1 MLLQSLVKLYEAW
14 AEKGEIEKLGWN
26 PVKISYGISLDEEG
40 NVDEIIHLK
49 TNAPKGNKE
58 IPSLISLPMPVKR
71 SVGVASNFLYDNATY
86 VFGYDN
92 SNKPDRAKQCFDC
105 FRNVGNKVLENSDDE
120 FSTVIKKFLQKD
132 YSEFE
137 NLSDLLTEL
146 NCTETTVDDILNK
159 GANLLLMP
167 LGKFPTDSKAI
178 CESWN
183 SYYEHSDAPKG
194 VCLVT
199 GKDDHIAKL
208 HPVIKN
214 IRGAQAAGASLVS
227 FNATAFNSYG
237 KENGYNAPVSEYA
250 AFAYT
255 SALNKLVSDN
265 DHRVFSGD
273 TTVVCWT
280 EDGESAYQDVF
291 AGIFNSDDEVKQK
304 DLHDTIVSIVNGNE
318 IKWEGIPL
326 NPSNNFYILGISPNS
341 ARLSVR
347 FFIKNTFGK
356 VMENLLKNQQ
366 RMEMVKPKYEK
377 RVHIPLISILN
388 ETKKFN
394 PETKKVIDKEFK
406 PHLASDIIK
415 ATINNT
421 RYPDALYYS
430 ILNRVSAEHEINWV
444 KASVIKACLIQNYK
458 GVVTVAFN
466 ENSNNKAYWLG
477 ALFSELEQI
486 QKEAHRGSEINTTIR
501 DRYFSSASL
510 MPSKIF
516 PVLIDLAQNHIK
528 KISNVGAK
536 VNCQKRLEETMSKL
550 EDKFPNSLTL
560 DEKGMFQLGYYQR
573 TQERF
578 TGKEDKNNG

>member
-26 PVKISYGISLDEEG
+26 PVKISYGVSLDEEG

-92 SNKPDRAKQCFDC
+92 SNKPDRAKQCFEC

-265 DHRVFSGD
+265 DHRIFAGD

-318 IKWEGIPL
+318 VKWEGITL

-347 FFIKNTFGK
+347 FFIQNTFGK

-366 RMEMVKPKYEK
+366 RMKMVKPGFEK
-377 RVHIPLISILN
+377 FNYIPLWRILG
-388 ETKKFN
+388 ETVNKKSRD
-394 PETKKVIDKEFK
+394 KKCK
-406 PHLASDIIK
+406 PHLAGDVLNSII
-415 ATINNT
+415 NDYN
-421 RYPDALYYS
+421 YPSTLYYG
-430 ILNRVSAEHEINWV
+430 ILGRISAEQNINWV
-444 KASVIKACLIQNYK
+444 KASVLKAYLLKNYDSK
-458 GVVTVAFN
+458 YKEEITVDYN
-466 ENSNNKAYWLG
+466 ENSNNKAYLLG
-477 ALFSELEQI
+477 VLFSNLEEI
-486 QKEAHRGSEINTTIR
+486 QNTANPGIKSTIR
-501 DRYFSSASL
+501 DRYFTAASST
-510 MPSKIF
+510 PSRVF
-516 PVLIDLAQNHIK
+516 PILIDLAQNHIK
-528 KISNVGAK
+528 KIPNVGAK
-536 VNCQKRLEETMSKL
+536 VNCQKRLTETMSKL
-550 EDKFPNSLTL
+550 GDKFPNRLKL

>member
-71 SVGVASNFLYDNATY
+71 SVGVASNFLYDNVTY

-105 FRNVGNKVLENSDDE
+105 FRSVGNKVLENSDDE

-167 LGKFPTDSKAI
+167 LGKFPTDSKTI

-265 DHRVFSGD
+265 DHRIFAGD

-291 AGIFNSDDEVKQK
+291 AGIFNSDDELKQK

-318 IKWEGIPL
+318 VKWEGIPL

-347 FFIKNTFGK
+347 FFIQNTFGK

-366 RMEMVKPKYEK
+366 RMEMVKPGFEK
-377 RVHIPLISILN
+377 FNYIPLWRILG
-388 ETKKFN
+388 ETVNKKSRD
-394 PETKKVIDKEFK
+394 KKCK
-406 PHLASDIIK
+406 PHLAGDVLNSII
-415 ATINNT
+415 NDYN
-421 RYPDALYYS
+421 YPSTLYYG
-430 ILNRVSAEHEINWV
+430 ILGRISAEQNINWV
-444 KASVIKACLIQNYK
+444 KASVLKAYLLKNYDSK
-458 GVVTVAFN
+458 YKEEITVDYN
-466 ENSNNKAYWLG
+466 ENSNNKAYLLG
-477 ALFSELEQI
+477 VLFSNLEEI
-486 QKEAHRGSEINTTIR
+486 QNTANPGIKSTIR
-501 DRYFSSASL
+501 DRYFTAASST
-510 MPSKIF
+510 PSRVF
-516 PVLIDLAQNHIK
+516 PILIDLAQNHIK
-528 KISNVGAK
+528 KIPNVGAK
-536 VNCQKRLEETMSKL
+536 VNCQKMLTKTMAKL
-550 EDKFPNSLTL
+550 GDKFPNRLKL

-578 TGKEDKNNG
+578 TGKEDKE

>member
-26 PVKISYGISLDEEG
+26 PVKISYGVSLDQEG

-71 SVGVASNFLYDNATY
+71 SVGVASNFLYDNSTY

-105 FRNVGNKVLENSDDE
+105 FRSVGNKVLENSDDE

-183 SYYEHSDAPKG
+183 SYYEHSDAPRG

-208 HPVIKN
+208 HPVIKG

-227 FNATAFNSYG
+227 FNATAFDSYG

-318 IKWEGIPL
+318 VKWEGIPL

-347 FFIKNTFGK
+347 FFIQNTFGK

-366 RMEMVKPKYEK
+366 RMEMVKPGFEK
-377 RVHIPLISILN
+377 FNYIPLWRILG
-388 ETKKFN
+388 ETVNKKSRD
-394 PETKKVIDKEFK
+394 KKCK
-406 PHLASDIIK
+406 PHLAGDVLNSII
-415 ATINNT
+415 NDYN
-421 RYPDALYYS
+421 YPSTLYYG
-430 ILNRVSAEHEINWV
+430 ILGRISAEQNINWV
-444 KASVIKACLIQNYK
+444 KASVLKAYLLKNYESTYK
-458 GVVTVAFN
+458 EEITVDYN
-466 ENSNNKAYWLG
+466 ENSNNKAYLLG
-477 ALFSELEQI
+477 VLFSNLEEI
-486 QKEAHRGSEINTTIR
+486 QNTANPGIKSTIR
-501 DRYFSSASL
+501 DRYFTAASST
-510 MPSKIF
+510 PSRVF
-516 PVLIDLAQNHIK
+516 PILIDLAQNHIK
-528 KISNVGAK
+528 KIPNVGAK
-536 VNCQKRLEETMSKL
+536 VNCQKMLTETMSKL
-550 EDKFPNSLTL
+550 GNKFPNRLKL

-578 TGKEDKNNG
+578 TGKEDKE

>member
-71 SVGVASNFLYDNATY
+71 SVGVASNFLYDNVTY

-105 FRNVGNKVLENSDDE
+105 FRNVGNKVLENSEDE
-120 FSTVIKKFLQKD
+120 FSIVIKKFLQKD

-265 DHRVFSGD
+265 DHRIFAGD

-304 DLHDTIVSIVNGNE
+304 DLRNTIVSIVNGNE
-318 IKWEGIPL
+318 VKWEGIPL

-347 FFIKNTFGK
+347 FFIQNTFGK

-366 RMEMVKPKYEK
+366 RMEMVKPGFEK
-377 RVHIPLISILN
+377 FNYIPLWRILG
-388 ETKKFN
+388 ETVNKKSKD
-394 PETKKVIDKEFK
+394 KKCK
-406 PHLASDIIK
+406 PHLAGDVLNSII
-415 ATINNT
+415 NDYN
-421 RYPDALYYS
+421 YPSTLYYG
-430 ILNRVSAEHEINWV
+430 ILGRISAEQNINWV
-444 KASVIKACLIQNYK
+444 KASVLKAYLLKNYDSK
-458 GVVTVAFN
+458 YKEEITVDYN
-466 ENSNNKAYWLG
+466 ENSNNKAYLLG
-477 ALFSELEQI
+477 VLFSNLEEI
-486 QKEAHRGSEINTTIR
+486 QNTANPGIKSTIR
-501 DRYFSSASL
+501 DRYFTAASST
-510 MPSKIF
+510 PSRVF
-516 PVLIDLAQNHIK
+516 PILIDLAQNHIK
-528 KISNVGAK
+528 KIPNVGAK
-536 VNCQKRLEETMSKL
+536 VNCQKMLTKTMAKL
-550 EDKFPNSLTL
+550 GDKFPNRLKL

-578 TGKEDKNNG
+578 TGKEDKE

>member
-105 FRNVGNKVLENSDDE
+105 FRNVGNKVLENSEDE

-227 FNATAFNSYG
+227 FNATAFDSYG

-318 IKWEGIPL
+318 VKWEGIPL

-347 FFIKNTFGK
+347 FFIQNTFGK

-366 RMEMVKPKYEK
+366 RMEMVKPGFEK
-377 RVHIPLISILN
+377 FNYIPLWRILG
-388 ETKKFN
+388 ETVNKKSRD
-394 PETKKVIDKEFK
+394 KKCK
-406 PHLASDIIK
+406 PHLAGDVLNSIIGDY
-415 ATINNT
+415 N
-421 RYPDALYYS
+421 YPSTLYYG
-430 ILNRVSAEHEINWV
+430 ILGRISAEQNINWV
-444 KASVIKACLIQNYK
+444 KASVLKAYLLKNYDSK
-458 GVVTVAFN
+458 YKEEITVDYN
-466 ENSNNKAYWLG
+466 ENSNNKAYLLG
-477 ALFSELEQI
+477 VLFSNLEEI
-486 QKEAHRGSEINTTIR
+486 QNTANPGIKSTIR
-501 DRYFSSASL
+501 DRYFTAASST
-510 MPSKIF
+510 PSRVF
-516 PVLIDLAQNHIK
+516 PILIDLAQNHIK
-528 KISNVGAK
+528 KIPNVGAK
-536 VNCQKRLEETMSKL
+536 VNCQKMLTETMSKL
-550 EDKFPNSLTL
+550 GDKFPNRLKL

-578 TGKEDKNNG
+578 TGKEDKE

>member
-105 FRNVGNKVLENSDDE
+105 FRNVGNKVLENSEDE

-265 DHRVFSGD
+265 DHRIFAGD

-318 IKWEGIPL
+318 VKWEGIPL

-347 FFIKNTFGK
+347 FFIQNTFGK

-366 RMEMVKPKYEK
+366 RMEMVKPGFEK
-377 RVHIPLISILN
+377 FNYIPLWRILG
-388 ETKKFN
+388 ETVNKKSRD
-394 PETKKVIDKEFK
+394 KKCK
-406 PHLASDIIK
+406 PHLAGDVLNSII
-415 ATINNT
+415 NDYN
-421 RYPDALYYS
+421 YPSTLYYG
-430 ILNRVSAEHEINWV
+430 ILGRISAEQNINWV
-444 KASVIKACLIQNYK
+444 KASVLKAYLLKNYDSK
-458 GVVTVAFN
+458 YKEEITVDYN
-466 ENSNNKAYWLG
+466 ENSNNKAYLLG
-477 ALFSELEQI
+477 VLFSNLEEI
-486 QKEAHRGSEINTTIR
+486 QNTANPGIKSTIR
-501 DRYFSSASL
+501 DRYFTAASST
-510 MPSKIF
+510 PSRVF
-516 PVLIDLAQNHIK
+516 PILIDLAQNHIK
-528 KISNVGAK
+528 KIPNVGAK
-536 VNCQKRLEETMSKL
+536 VNCQKMLTKTMAKL
-550 EDKFPNSLTL
+550 GDKFPNRLKL

-578 TGKEDKNNG
+578 TGKEDKE

>member
-40 NVDEIIHLK
+40 NVDEIINLK
-49 TNAPKGNKE
+49 TKSSNGNTT
-58 IPSLISLPMPVKR
+58 IPSTIELPKD
-71 SVGVASNFLYDNATY
+71 VGKTSGVTSNFLYEKATY

-92 SNKPDRAKQCFDC
+92 SKKPDRLKKSFDC
-105 FRNVGNKVLENSDDE
+105 FRSVGNKVLENTDDE
-120 FSTVIKKFLQKD
+120 FSTVIKKFLQKE

-137 NLSDLLTEL
+137 NLSDLLANL
-146 NCTETTVDDILNK
+146 NCTKNTINEILNK
-159 GANLLLMP
+159 GATLLLMP

-208 HPVIKN
+208 HPVIKG

-318 IKWEGIPL
+318 VKWEGIPL

-347 FFIKNTFGK
+347 FFIQNTFGK

-366 RMEMVKPKYEK
+366 RMEMVKPGFEK
-377 RVHIPLISILN
+377 FNYIPLWRILG
-388 ETKKFN
+388 ETVNKKSRD
-394 PETKKVIDKEFK
+394 KKCK
-406 PHLASDIIK
+406 PHLAGDVLNSII
-415 ATINNT
+415 NDYN
-421 RYPDALYYS
+421 YPSTLYYG
-430 ILNRVSAEHEINWV
+430 ILGRISAEQNINWV
-444 KASVIKACLIQNYK
+444 KASVLKAYLLKNYDSK
-458 GVVTVAFN
+458 YKEEITVDYN
-466 ENSNNKAYWLG
+466 ENSNNKAYLLG
-477 ALFSELEQI
+477 VLFSNLEEI
-486 QKEAHRGSEINTTIR
+486 QNTANPGIKSTIR
-501 DRYFSSASL
+501 DRYFTAASST
-510 MPSKIF
+510 PSRVF
-516 PVLIDLAQNHIK
+516 PILIDLAQNHIK
-528 KISNVGAK
+528 KIPNVGAK
-536 VNCQKRLEETMSKL
+536 VNCQKMLTETMSKL
-550 EDKFPNSLTL
+550 GDKFPNRLKL

-578 TGKEDKNNG
+578 TGKEDKE

>member
-26 PVKISYGISLDEEG
+26 PVKISYGVSLDQEG

-105 FRNVGNKVLENSDDE
+105 FRSVGNKVLENSDDE

-167 LGKFPTDSKAI
+167 LGKFPTDSKTI

-183 SYYEHSDAPKG
+183 SYYEHSDAPRG

-208 HPVIKN
+208 HPVIKG

-227 FNATAFNSYG
+227 FNATAFDSYG

-265 DHRVFSGD
+265 DHKVFSGD

-318 IKWEGIPL
+318 VKWEGIPL

-347 FFIKNTFGK
+347 FFIQNTFGK

-366 RMEMVKPKYEK
+366 RMEMVKPGFEK
-377 RVHIPLISILN
+377 FNYIPLWRILG
-388 ETKKFN
+388 ETVNKKSRD
-394 PETKKVIDKEFK
+394 KKCK
-406 PHLASDIIK
+406 PHLAGDVLNSII
-415 ATINNT
+415 NDYN
-421 RYPDALYYS
+421 YPSTLYYG
-430 ILNRVSAEHEINWV
+430 ILGRISAEQNINWV
-444 KASVIKACLIQNYK
+444 KASVLKAYLLKNYESTYK
-458 GVVTVAFN
+458 EEITVDYN
-466 ENSNNKAYWLG
+466 ENSNNKAYLLG
-477 ALFSELEQI
+477 VLFSNLEEI
-486 QKEAHRGSEINTTIR
+486 QNTANPGIKSTIR
-501 DRYFSSASL
+501 DRYFTAASST
-510 MPSKIF
+510 PSRVF
-516 PVLIDLAQNHIK
+516 PILIDLAQNHIK
-528 KISNVGAK
+528 KIPNVGAK
-536 VNCQKRLEETMSKL
+536 VNCQKMLTETMSKL
-550 EDKFPNSLTL
+550 GDKFPNRLKL

-578 TGKEDKNNG
+578 TGKEDKE

>member
-105 FRNVGNKVLENSDDE
+105 FRNVGNKVLENTDDE

-208 HPVIKN
+208 HPVIKG

-227 FNATAFNSYG
+227 FNATAFDSYG

-265 DHRVFSGD
+265 DHKVFSGD

-318 IKWEGIPL
+318 VKWEGIPL

-347 FFIKNTFGK
+347 FFIQNTFGK

-366 RMEMVKPKYEK
+366 RMEMVKPSFEK
-377 RVHIPLISILN
+377 FNYIPLWRILG
-388 ETKKFN
+388 ETVNKKSRD
-394 PETKKVIDKEFK
+394 KKCK
-406 PHLASDIIK
+406 PHLAGDVLNSII
-415 ATINNT
+415 NDYN
-421 RYPDALYYS
+421 YPSTLYYG
-430 ILNRVSAEHEINWV
+430 ILGRISAEQNINWV
-444 KASVIKACLIQNYK
+444 KASVLKAYLLKNYDSK
-458 GVVTVAFN
+458 YKEEITVDYN
-466 ENSNNKAYWLG
+466 ENSNNKAYLLG
-477 ALFSELEQI
+477 VLFSNLEEI
-486 QKEAHRGSEINTTIR
+486 QNTANPGIKSTIR
-501 DRYFSSASL
+501 DRYFTAASST
-510 MPSKIF
+510 PSRVF
-516 PVLIDLAQNHIK
+516 PILIDLAQNHIK
-528 KISNVGAK
+528 KIPNVGAK
-536 VNCQKRLEETMSKL
+536 VNCQKMLTETMSKL
-550 EDKFPNSLTL
+550 GDKFPNRLKL

-578 TGKEDKNNG
+578 TGKEDKE

>member
-40 NVDEIIHLK
+40 NIDEIIHLK

-265 DHRVFSGD
+265 DHRIFAGD

-318 IKWEGIPL
+318 VKWEGIPL

-347 FFIKNTFGK
+347 FFIQNTFGK

-366 RMEMVKPKYEK
+366 RMEMVKPGFEK
-377 RVHIPLISILN
+377 FNYIPLWRILG
-388 ETKKFN
+388 ETVNKKSKD
-394 PETKKVIDKEFK
+394 KKCK
-406 PHLASDIIK
+406 PHLAGDVLNSII
-415 ATINNT
+415 NDYN
-421 RYPDALYYS
+421 YPSTLYYG
-430 ILNRVSAEHEINWV
+430 ILGRISAEQNINWV
-444 KASVIKACLIQNYK
+444 KASVLKAYLLKNYDSK
-458 GVVTVAFN
+458 YKEEITVDYN
-466 ENSNNKAYWLG
+466 ENSNNKAYLLG
-477 ALFSELEQI
+477 VLFSNLEEI
-486 QKEAHRGSEINTTIR
+486 QNTANPGIKSTIR
-501 DRYFSSASL
+501 DRYFTAASST
-510 MPSKIF
+510 PSRVF
-516 PVLIDLAQNHIK
+516 PILIDLAQNHIK
-528 KISNVGAK
+528 KIPNVGAK
-536 VNCQKRLEETMSKL
+536 VNCQKMLTKTMAKL
-550 EDKFPNSLTL
+550 GDKFPNRLKL

>member
-26 PVKISYGISLDEEG
+26 PVKISYGVSLDEDG

-105 FRNVGNKVLENSDDE
+105 FRNVGNKVLENTDDE
-120 FSTVIKKFLQKD
+120 FSAVIKKFLQKD

-137 NLSDLLTEL
+137 NLSDLLTNL
-146 NCTETTVDDILNK
+146 NCTENTIDDILNK

-167 LGKFPTDSKAI
+167 LGKFPTDSKTI

-208 HPVIKN
+208 HPVIKG

-227 FNATAFNSYG
+227 FNATAFDSYG

-265 DHRVFSGD
+265 DHRIFAGD

-304 DLHDTIVSIVNGNE
+304 DLHDTIVSIANGNE
-318 IKWEGIPL
+318 VKWEGIPL

-347 FFIKNTFGK
+347 FFIQNTFGK

-366 RMEMVKPKYEK
+366 RMVMVKPNFEK
-377 RVHIPLISILN
+377 FNYIPLWRILG
-388 ETKKFN
+388 ETVNKKSRD
-394 PETKKVIDKEFK
+394 KKCK
-406 PHLASDIIK
+406 PHLAGDVLNSII
-415 ATINNT
+415 NDYN
-421 RYPDALYYS
+421 YPSTLYYG
-430 ILNRVSAEHEINWV
+430 ILGRISAEQNINWV
-444 KASVIKACLIQNYK
+444 KASVLKAYLLKNYDSK
-458 GVVTVAFN
+458 YKEEITVDYN
-466 ENSNNKAYWLG
+466 ENSNNKAYLLG
-477 ALFSELEQI
+477 VLFSNLEEI
-486 QKEAHRGSEINTTIR
+486 QNNANPGIKSTIR
-501 DRYFSSASL
+501 DRYFTAASST
-510 MPSKIF
+510 PSRVF
-516 PVLIDLAQNHIK
+516 PILIDLAQNHIK
-528 KISNVGAK
+528 KIPNVGAK
-536 VNCQKRLEETMSKL
+536 VNCQKMLTETMSKL
-550 EDKFPNSLTL
+550 GDKFPNRLKL

-578 TGKEDKNNG
+578 TGKEDKE

>member
-58 IPSLISLPMPVKR
+58 KPSLISLPMPVKR

-92 SNKPDRAKQCFDC
+92 SNKPDRAKQCFEC

-208 HPVIKN
+208 HPVIKG

-265 DHRVFSGD
+265 DHRIFAGD

-318 IKWEGIPL
+318 VKWEGIPL

-347 FFIKNTFGK
+347 FFIQNTFGK

-366 RMEMVKPKYEK
+366 RMEMVKPGFEK
-377 RVHIPLISILN
+377 FNYIPLWRILG
-388 ETKKFN
+388 ETVNKKSR
-394 PETKKVIDKEFK
+394 EKKCK
-406 PHLASDIIK
+406 PHLAGDVLNSII
-415 ATINNT
+415 NDYN
-421 RYPDALYYS
+421 YPSTLYYG
-430 ILNRVSAEHEINWV
+430 ILGRISAEQNINWV
-444 KASVIKACLIQNYK
+444 KASVLKAYLLKNYDSK
-458 GVVTVAFN
+458 YKEEITVDYN
-466 ENSNNKAYWLG
+466 ENSNNKAYLLG
-477 ALFSELEQI
+477 VLFSNLEEI
-486 QKEAHRGSEINTTIR
+486 QNTANPGIKSTIR
-501 DRYFSSASL
+501 DRYFTAASST
-510 MPSKIF
+510 PSRVF
-516 PVLIDLAQNHIK
+516 PILIDLAQNHIK

-536 VNCQKRLEETMSKL
+536 VNCQKMLTETMSKL
-550 EDKFPNSLTL
+550 GDKFPNRLKL

-578 TGKEDKNNG
+578 TGKEDKE

>member
-26 PVKISYGISLDEEG
+26 PVKISYGVSLDEEG

-71 SVGVASNFLYDNATY
+71 SVGVASNFLYDNVTY

-105 FRNVGNKVLENSDDE
+105 FRNVGNKVLENTDDE

-137 NLSDLLTEL
+137 NLSDLLTNL

-265 DHRVFSGD
+265 DHRVFAGD

-318 IKWEGIPL
+318 VKWEGIPL

-347 FFIKNTFGK
+347 FFIQNTFGK

-366 RMEMVKPKYEK
+366 RMEMVKPGFEK
-377 RVHIPLISILN
+377 FNYIPLWRILG
-388 ETKKFN
+388 ETVNKKSRD
-394 PETKKVIDKEFK
+394 KKCK
-406 PHLASDIIK
+406 PHLAGDVLNSII
-415 ATINNT
+415 NDYN
-421 RYPDALYYS
+421 YPSTLYYG
-430 ILNRVSAEHEINWV
+430 ILGRISAEQNINWV
-444 KASVIKACLIQNYK
+444 KASVLKAYLLKNYDSK
-458 GVVTVAFN
+458 YKEEITVDYN
-466 ENSNNKAYWLG
+466 ENSNNKAYLLG
-477 ALFSELEQI
+477 VLFSNLEEI
-486 QKEAHRGSEINTTIR
+486 QNTANPGIKSTIR
-501 DRYFSSASL
+501 DRYFTAASST
-510 MPSKIF
+510 PSRVF
-516 PVLIDLAQNHIK
+516 PILIDLAQNHIK
-528 KISNVGAK
+528 KIPNVGAK
-536 VNCQKRLEETMSKL
+536 VNCQKRLTETMSKL
-550 EDKFPNSLTL
+550 GDKFPNRLKL

>member
-26 PVKISYGISLDEEG
+26 PVKISYGISLDQEG

-105 FRNVGNKVLENSDDE
+105 FRSVGNKVLENSDDE

-208 HPVIKN
+208 HPVIKG

-227 FNATAFNSYG
+227 FNATAFDSYG

-318 IKWEGIPL
+318 VKWEGIPL

-347 FFIKNTFGK
+347 FFIQNTFGK

-366 RMEMVKPKYEK
+366 RMEMVKPGFEK
-377 RVHIPLISILN
+377 FNYIPLWRILG
-388 ETKKFN
+388 ETVNKKSRD
-394 PETKKVIDKEFK
+394 KKCK
-406 PHLASDIIK
+406 PHLAGDVLNSII
-415 ATINNT
+415 NDYN
-421 RYPDALYYS
+421 YPSTLYYG
-430 ILNRVSAEHEINWV
+430 ILGRISAEQNINWV
-444 KASVIKACLIQNYK
+444 KASVLKAYLLKNYESTYK
-458 GVVTVAFN
+458 EEITVDYN
-466 ENSNNKAYWLG
+466 ENSNNKAYLLG
-477 ALFSELEQI
+477 VLFSNLEEI
-486 QKEAHRGSEINTTIR
+486 QNTANPGIKSTIR
-501 DRYFSSASL
+501 DRYFTAASST
-510 MPSKIF
+510 PSRVF
-516 PVLIDLAQNHIK
+516 PILIDLAQNHIK
-528 KISNVGAK
+528 KIPNVGAK
-536 VNCQKRLEETMSKL
+536 VNCQKMLTETMSKL
-550 EDKFPNSLTL
+550 GDKFPNRLKL

-578 TGKEDKNNG
+578 TGKEDKE

>member
-26 PVKISYGISLDEEG
+26 PVKISYGVSLDEEG

-58 IPSLISLPMPVKR
+58 IPSLVSLPMPVKR

-105 FRNVGNKVLENSDDE
+105 FRSVGNKVLENSDDE

-227 FNATAFNSYG
+227 FNATAFDSYG

-265 DHRVFSGD
+265 EHRVFSGD

-318 IKWEGIPL
+318 VKWEGIPL

-347 FFIKNTFGK
+347 FFIQNTFGK

-366 RMEMVKPKYEK
+366 RMEMVKPGFEK
-377 RVHIPLISILN
+377 FNYIPLWRILG
-388 ETKKFN
+388 ETVNKKSRD
-394 PETKKVIDKEFK
+394 KKCK
-406 PHLASDIIK
+406 PHLAGDVLNSII
-415 ATINNT
+415 NDYN
-421 RYPDALYYS
+421 YPSTLYYG
-430 ILNRVSAEHEINWV
+430 ILGRISAEQNINWV
-444 KASVIKACLIQNYK
+444 KASVLKAYLLKNYDSK
-458 GVVTVAFN
+458 YKEEITVDYN
-466 ENSNNKAYWLG
+466 ENSNNKAYLLG
-477 ALFSELEQI
+477 VLFSNLEEI
-486 QKEAHRGSEINTTIR
+486 QNTANPGIKSTIR
-501 DRYFSSASL
+501 DRYFTAASST
-510 MPSKIF
+510 PSRVF
-516 PVLIDLAQNHIK
+516 PILIDLAQNHIK
-528 KISNVGAK
+528 KIPNVGAK
-536 VNCQKRLEETMSKL
+536 VNCQKMLTETMAKL
-550 EDKFPNSLTL
+550 GDKFPNRLKL

-578 TGKEDKNNG
+578 TGKEDKE

>member
-26 PVKISYGISLDEEG
+26 PVKISYGVSLDEDG

-105 FRNVGNKVLENSDDE
+105 FRSVGNKVLENTDDE

-137 NLSDLLTEL
+137 NLSDLLTNL
-146 NCTETTVDDILNK
+146 NCTENTIDDILNK

-167 LGKFPTDSKAI
+167 LGKFPTDSKTI

-208 HPVIKN
+208 HPVIKG

-227 FNATAFNSYG
+227 FNATAFDSYG

-265 DHRVFSGD
+265 DHRIFAGD

-318 IKWEGIPL
+318 VKWEGIPL

-347 FFIKNTFGK
+347 FFIQNTFGK

-366 RMEMVKPKYEK
+366 RMEMVKPNFEK
-377 RVHIPLISILN
+377 FNYIPLWRILG
-388 ETKKFN
+388 ETVNKKSRD
-394 PETKKVIDKEFK
+394 KKCK
-406 PHLASDIIK
+406 PHLAGDVLNSII
-415 ATINNT
+415 NDYN
-421 RYPDALYYS
+421 YPSTLYYG
-430 ILNRVSAEHEINWV
+430 ILGRISAEQNINWV
-444 KASVIKACLIQNYK
+444 KASVLKAYLLKNYDSK
-458 GVVTVAFN
+458 YKEEITVDYN
-466 ENSNNKAYWLG
+466 ENSNNKAYLLG
-477 ALFSELEQI
+477 VLFSNLEEI
-486 QKEAHRGSEINTTIR
+486 QNNANPGIKSTIR
-501 DRYFSSASL
+501 DRYFTAASST
-510 MPSKIF
+510 PSRVF
-516 PVLIDLAQNHIK
+516 PILIDLAQNHIK
-528 KISNVGAK
+528 KIPNVGAK
-536 VNCQKRLEETMSKL
+536 VNCQKMLTETMSKL
-550 EDKFPNSLTL
+550 GDKFPNRLKL

-578 TGKEDKNNG
+578 TGKEDKE

>member
-49 TNAPKGNKE
+49 TNVPKGNKE

-105 FRNVGNKVLENSDDE
+105 FRNVGNKVLENTDDE

-227 FNATAFNSYG
+227 FNATAFDSYG

-265 DHRVFSGD
+265 DHKVFSGD

-318 IKWEGIPL
+318 VKWEGIPL

-347 FFIKNTFGK
+347 FFIQNTFGK
-356 VMENLLKNQQ
+356 VMKNLLKNQQ
-366 RMEMVKPKYEK
+366 RMEMVKPSFEK
-377 RVHIPLISILN
+377 FNYIPLWRILG
-388 ETKKFN
+388 ETVNKKSRD
-394 PETKKVIDKEFK
+394 KKCK
-406 PHLASDIIK
+406 PHLAGDVLNSII
-415 ATINNT
+415 NDYN
-421 RYPDALYYS
+421 YPSTLYYG
-430 ILNRVSAEHEINWV
+430 ILGRISAEQNINWV
-444 KASVIKACLIQNYK
+444 KASVLKAYLLKNYDSK
-458 GVVTVAFN
+458 YKEEITVDYN
-466 ENSNNKAYWLG
+466 ENSNNKAYLLG
-477 ALFSELEQI
+477 VLFSNLEEI
-486 QKEAHRGSEINTTIR
+486 QNTANPGIKSTIR
-501 DRYFSSASL
+501 DRYFTAASST
-510 MPSKIF
+510 PSRVLPI
-516 PVLIDLAQNHIK
+516 LIDLAQNHIK
-528 KISNVGAK
+528 KIPNVGAK
-536 VNCQKRLEETMSKL
+536 VNCQKMLTETMSKL
-550 EDKFPNSLTL
+550 GDKFPNRLKL

-578 TGKEDKNNG
+578 TGKEDKE

>member
-105 FRNVGNKVLENSDDE
+105 FRNVGNKVLENTDDE

-227 FNATAFNSYG
+227 FNATAFDSYG

-265 DHRVFSGD
+265 DHKVFSGD

-318 IKWEGIPL
+318 VKWEGIPL

-347 FFIKNTFGK
+347 FFIQNAFGK

-366 RMEMVKPKYEK
+366 RMEMVKPGFEK
-377 RVHIPLISILN
+377 FNYIPLWRILG
-388 ETKKFN
+388 ETVNKKSRD
-394 PETKKVIDKEFK
+394 KKCK
-406 PHLASDIIK
+406 PHLAGDVLNSII
-415 ATINNT
+415 NDYN
-421 RYPDALYYS
+421 YPSTLYYG
-430 ILNRVSAEHEINWV
+430 ILGRISAEQNINWV
-444 KASVIKACLIQNYK
+444 KASVLKAYLLKNYDSK
-458 GVVTVAFN
+458 YKEEITVDYN
-466 ENSNNKAYWLG
+466 ENSNNKAYLLG
-477 ALFSELEQI
+477 VLFSNLEEI
-486 QKEAHRGSEINTTIR
+486 QNTANPGIKSTIR
-501 DRYFSSASL
+501 DRYFTAASST
-510 MPSKIF
+510 PSRVF
-516 PVLIDLAQNHIK
+516 PILIDLAQNHIK
-528 KISNVGAK
+528 KIPNVGAK
-536 VNCQKRLEETMSKL
+536 VNCQKMLTETMSKL
-550 EDKFPNSLTL
+550 GDKFPNRLKL

-578 TGKEDKNNG
+578 TGKEDKE

>member
-105 FRNVGNKVLENSDDE
+105 FRSVGNKVLENSDDE

-265 DHRVFSGD
+265 DHRIFAGD

-291 AGIFNSDDEVKQK
+291 ASIFNSDDEVKQK

-318 IKWEGIPL
+318 VKWEGIPL

-347 FFIKNTFGK
+347 FFIQNTFGK

-366 RMEMVKPKYEK
+366 RMEMVKPGFEK
-377 RVHIPLISILN
+377 FNYIPLWRILG
-388 ETKKFN
+388 ETVNKKSRD
-394 PETKKVIDKEFK
+394 KKCK
-406 PHLASDIIK
+406 PHLAGDVLNSII
-415 ATINNT
+415 NDYN
-421 RYPDALYYS
+421 YPSTLYYG
-430 ILNRVSAEHEINWV
+430 ILGRISAEQNINWV
-444 KASVIKACLIQNYK
+444 KASVLKAYLLKNYDSK
-458 GVVTVAFN
+458 YKEEITVDYN
-466 ENSNNKAYWLG
+466 ENSNNKAYLLG
-477 ALFSELEQI
+477 VLFSNLEEI
-486 QKEAHRGSEINTTIR
+486 QNTANPGIKSTIR
-501 DRYFSSASL
+501 DRYFTAASST
-510 MPSKIF
+510 PSRVF
-516 PVLIDLAQNHIK
+516 PILIDLAQNHIK
-528 KISNVGAK
+528 KIPNVGAK
-536 VNCQKRLEETMSKL
+536 VNCQKMLTKTMAKL
-550 EDKFPNSLTL
+550 GDKFPNRLKL

>member
-137 NLSDLLTEL
+137 NLSDLLTNL

-214 IRGAQAAGASLVS
+214 VRGAQAAGASLVS

-265 DHRVFSGD
+265 DHRIFAGD

-318 IKWEGIPL
+318 VKWEGIPL

-347 FFIKNTFGK
+347 FFIQNTFGK

-366 RMEMVKPKYEK
+366 RMEMVKPGFEK
-377 RVHIPLISILN
+377 FNYIPLWRILG
-388 ETKKFN
+388 ETVNKKSRD
-394 PETKKVIDKEFK
+394 KKCK
-406 PHLASDIIK
+406 PHLAGDVLNSII
-415 ATINNT
+415 NDYN
-421 RYPDALYYS
+421 YPSTLYYG
-430 ILNRVSAEHEINWV
+430 ILGRISAEQNINWV
-444 KASVIKACLIQNYK
+444 KASVLKAYLLKNYDSK
-458 GVVTVAFN
+458 YKEEITVDYN
-466 ENSNNKAYWLG
+466 ENSNNKAYLLG
-477 ALFSELEQI
+477 VLFSNLEEI
-486 QKEAHRGSEINTTIR
+486 QNTANPGIKSTIR
-501 DRYFSSASL
+501 DRYFTAASST
-510 MPSKIF
+510 PSRVF
-516 PVLIDLAQNHIK
+516 PILIDLAQNHIK
-528 KISNVGAK
+528 KIPNVGAK
-536 VNCQKRLEETMSKL
+536 VNCQKRLTETMSKL
-550 EDKFPNSLTL
+550 GDKFPNRLKL

-578 TGKEDKNNG
+578 TGKEDKNND

>member
-137 NLSDLLTEL
+137 NLSDLLTNL

-214 IRGAQAAGASLVS
+214 VRGAQAAGASLVS

-237 KENGYNAPVSEYA
+237 KENGYNAPVSKYA

-265 DHRVFSGD
+265 DHRIFAGD

-318 IKWEGIPL
+318 VKWEGIPL

-347 FFIKNTFGK
+347 FFIQNTFGK

-366 RMEMVKPKYEK
+366 RMEMVKPGFEK
-377 RVHIPLISILN
+377 FNYIPLWRILG
-388 ETKKFN
+388 ETVNKKSRD
-394 PETKKVIDKEFK
+394 KKCK
-406 PHLASDIIK
+406 PHLAGDVLNSII
-415 ATINNT
+415 NDYN
-421 RYPDALYYS
+421 YPSTLYYG
-430 ILNRVSAEHEINWV
+430 ILGRISAEQNINWV
-444 KASVIKACLIQNYK
+444 KASVLKAYLLKNYDSK
-458 GVVTVAFN
+458 YKEEITVDYN
-466 ENSNNKAYWLG
+466 ENSNNKAYLLG
-477 ALFSELEQI
+477 VLFSNLEEI
-486 QKEAHRGSEINTTIR
+486 QNTANPGIKSTIR
-501 DRYFSSASL
+501 DRYFTAASST
-510 MPSKIF
+510 PSRVF
-516 PVLIDLAQNHIK
+516 PILIDLAQNHIK
-528 KISNVGAK
+528 KIPNVGAK
-536 VNCQKRLEETMSKL
+536 VNCQKRLTETMSKL
-550 EDKFPNSLTL
+550 GDKFPNRLKL

-578 TGKEDKNNG
+578 TGKEDKNND

>member
-49 TNAPKGNKE
+49 TNVPKGNKE

-105 FRNVGNKVLENSDDE
+105 FRSVGNKVLENSDDE

-208 HPVIKN
+208 HPVIKG

-227 FNATAFNSYG
+227 FNATAFDSYG

-265 DHRVFSGD
+265 DHKVFSGD

-318 IKWEGIPL
+318 VKWEGIPL

-347 FFIKNTFGK
+347 FFIQNTFGK

-366 RMEMVKPKYEK
+366 RMEMVKPGFEK
-377 RVHIPLISILN
+377 FNYIPLWRILG
-388 ETKKFN
+388 ETVNKKSRD
-394 PETKKVIDKEFK
+394 KKCK
-406 PHLASDIIK
+406 PHLAGDVLNSII
-415 ATINNT
+415 NDYN
-421 RYPDALYYS
+421 YPSTLYYG
-430 ILNRVSAEHEINWV
+430 ILGRISAEQNINWV
-444 KASVIKACLIQNYK
+444 KASVLKAYLLKNYDSK
-458 GVVTVAFN
+458 YKEEITVDYN
-466 ENSNNKAYWLG
+466 ENSNNKAYLLG
-477 ALFSELEQI
+477 VLFSNLEEI
-486 QKEAHRGSEINTTIR
+486 QNTANPGIKSTIR
-501 DRYFSSASL
+501 DRYFTAASST
-510 MPSKIF
+510 PSRVF
-516 PVLIDLAQNHIK
+516 PILIDLAQNHIK
-528 KISNVGAK
+528 KIPNVGAK
-536 VNCQKRLEETMSKL
+536 VNCQKMLTETMSKL
-550 EDKFPNSLTL
+550 GDKFPNRLKL

-578 TGKEDKNNG
+578 TGKEDKE

>member
-26 PVKISYGISLDEEG
+26 PVKISYGVSLDEEG

-105 FRNVGNKVLENSDDE
+105 FRNVGNKVLENTDDE

-265 DHRVFSGD
+265 DHRIFAGD

-318 IKWEGIPL
+318 VKWEGIPL

-347 FFIKNTFGK
+347 FFIQNTFGK

-366 RMEMVKPKYEK
+366 RMKMVKPGFEK
-377 RVHIPLISILN
+377 FNYIPLWRILG
-388 ETKKFN
+388 ETVNKKSRD
-394 PETKKVIDKEFK
+394 KKCK
-406 PHLASDIIK
+406 PHLAGDVLNSII
-415 ATINNT
+415 NDYN
-421 RYPDALYYS
+421 YPSTLYYG
-430 ILNRVSAEHEINWV
+430 ILGRISAEQNINWV
-444 KASVIKACLIQNYK
+444 KASVLKAYLLKNYESTYK
-458 GVVTVAFN
+458 EEITVDYN
-466 ENSNNKAYWLG
+466 ENSNNKAYLLG
-477 ALFSELEQI
+477 VLFSNLEEI
-486 QKEAHRGSEINTTIR
+486 QNTANPGIKSTIR
-501 DRYFSSASL
+501 DRYFTAASST
-510 MPSKIF
+510 PSRVF
-516 PVLIDLAQNHIK
+516 PILIDLAQNHIK
-528 KISNVGAK
+528 KIPNVGAK
-536 VNCQKRLEETMSKL
+536 VNCQKMLTETMSKL
-550 EDKFPNSLTL
+550 GDKFPNRLKL

>member
-71 SVGVASNFLYDNATY
+71 SVGVASNFLYDNVTY

-105 FRNVGNKVLENSDDE
+105 FGNVGNKVLENTDDE

-137 NLSDLLTEL
+137 NLSDLLTNL

-250 AFAYT
+250 AFAYA

-265 DHRVFSGD
+265 DHRVFAGD

-304 DLHDTIVSIVNGNE
+304 DLHDTILSIVNGNE
-318 IKWEGIPL
+318 VKWEGIPL

-347 FFIKNTFGK
+347 FFIQNTFGK

-366 RMEMVKPKYEK
+366 RMEMVKPGFEK
-377 RVHIPLISILN
+377 FNYIPLWRILG
-388 ETKKFN
+388 ETVNKKSRD
-394 PETKKVIDKEFK
+394 KKCK
-406 PHLASDIIK
+406 PHLAGDVLNSII
-415 ATINNT
+415 NDYN
-421 RYPDALYYS
+421 YPSTLYYG
-430 ILNRVSAEHEINWV
+430 ILGRISAEQNINWV
-444 KASVIKACLIQNYK
+444 KASVLKAYLLKNYDSK
-458 GVVTVAFN
+458 YKEEITVDYN
-466 ENSNNKAYWLG
+466 ENSNNKAYLLG
-477 ALFSELEQI
+477 VLFSNLEEI
-486 QKEAHRGSEINTTIR
+486 QNTANPGIKSTIR
-501 DRYFSSASL
+501 DRYFTAASST
-510 MPSKIF
+510 PSRVF
-516 PVLIDLAQNHIK
+516 PILIDLAQNHIK
-528 KISNVGAK
+528 KIPNVGAK
-536 VNCQKRLEETMSKL
+536 VNCQKMLTETMSKL
-550 EDKFPNSLTL
+550 GDKFPNRLKL

-578 TGKEDKNNG
+578 TGKEDKNND

>member
-1 MLLQSLVKLYEAW
+1 MLLQSLVKLYEAL

-105 FRNVGNKVLENSDDE
+105 FRSVGNKVLENSDDE

-208 HPVIKN
+208 HPVIKG

-227 FNATAFNSYG
+227 FNATAFDSYG

-265 DHRVFSGD
+265 DHKVFSGD

-318 IKWEGIPL
+318 VKWEGIPL

-347 FFIKNTFGK
+347 FFIQNTFGK

-366 RMEMVKPKYEK
+366 RMEMVKPGFEK
-377 RVHIPLISILN
+377 FNYIPLWRILG
-388 ETKKFN
+388 ETVNKKSRD
-394 PETKKVIDKEFK
+394 KKCK
-406 PHLASDIIK
+406 PHLAGDVLNSII
-415 ATINNT
+415 NDYN
-421 RYPDALYYS
+421 YPSTLYYG
-430 ILNRVSAEHEINWV
+430 ILGRISAEQNINWV
-444 KASVIKACLIQNYK
+444 KASVLKAYLLKNYDSK
-458 GVVTVAFN
+458 YKEEITVDYN
-466 ENSNNKAYWLG
+466 ENSNNKAYLLG
-477 ALFSELEQI
+477 VLFSNLEEI
-486 QKEAHRGSEINTTIR
+486 QNTANPGIKSTIR
-501 DRYFSSASL
+501 DRYFTAASST
-510 MPSKIF
+510 PSRVF
-516 PVLIDLAQNHIK
+516 PILIDLAQNHIK
-528 KISNVGAK
+528 KIPNVGAK
-536 VNCQKRLEETMSKL
+536 VNCQKMLTETMSKL
-550 EDKFPNSLTL
+550 GDKFPNRLKL

-578 TGKEDKNNG
+578 TGKEDK

>member
-26 PVKISYGISLDEEG
+26 PVKISYGVSLDEEG

-105 FRNVGNKVLENSDDE
+105 FRSVGNKVLENSDDE

-208 HPVIKN
+208 HPVIKG

-227 FNATAFNSYG
+227 FNATAFDSYG

-265 DHRVFSGD
+265 DHKVFSGD

-318 IKWEGIPL
+318 VKWEGIPL

-347 FFIKNTFGK
+347 FFIQNTFGK

-366 RMEMVKPKYEK
+366 RMEMVKPGFEK
-377 RVHIPLISILN
+377 FNYIPLWRILG
-388 ETKKFN
+388 ETVNKKSRD
-394 PETKKVIDKEFK
+394 KKCK
-406 PHLASDIIK
+406 PHLAGDVLNSII
-415 ATINNT
+415 NDYN
-421 RYPDALYYS
+421 YPSTLYYG
-430 ILNRVSAEHEINWV
+430 ILGRISAEQNINWV
-444 KASVIKACLIQNYK
+444 KASVLKAYLLKNYESTYK
-458 GVVTVAFN
+458 EEITVDYN
-466 ENSNNKAYWLG
+466 ENSNNKAYLLG
-477 ALFSELEQI
+477 VLFSNLEEI
-486 QKEAHRGSEINTTIR
+486 QNTANPGIKSTIR
-501 DRYFSSASL
+501 DRYFTAASST
-510 MPSKIF
+510 PSRVF
-516 PVLIDLAQNHIK
+516 PILIDLAQNHIK
-528 KISNVGAK
+528 KIPNVGAK
-536 VNCQKRLEETMSKL
+536 VNCQKMLTETMSKL
-550 EDKFPNSLTL
+550 GDKFPNRLKL

-578 TGKEDKNNG
+578 TGKEDKE

>member
-14 AEKGEIEKLGWN
+14 ADKGEIEKLGWN

-71 SVGVASNFLYDNATY
+71 SVGVASNFLYDNSTY

-105 FRNVGNKVLENSDDE
+105 FRSVGNKVLENSDDE

-208 HPVIKN
+208 HPVIKG

-227 FNATAFNSYG
+227 FNATAFDSYG

-265 DHRVFSGD
+265 DHKVFSGD

-318 IKWEGIPL
+318 VKWEGIPL

-347 FFIKNTFGK
+347 FFIQNTFGK

-366 RMEMVKPKYEK
+366 RMEMVKPGFEK
-377 RVHIPLISILN
+377 FNYIPLWRILG
-388 ETKKFN
+388 ETVNKKSRD
-394 PETKKVIDKEFK
+394 KKCK
-406 PHLASDIIK
+406 PHLAGDVLNSII
-415 ATINNT
+415 NDYN
-421 RYPDALYYS
+421 YPSTLYYG
-430 ILNRVSAEHEINWV
+430 ILGRISAEQNINWV
-444 KASVIKACLIQNYK
+444 KASVLKAYLLKNYDSK
-458 GVVTVAFN
+458 YKEEITVDYN
-466 ENSNNKAYWLG
+466 ENSNNKAYLLG
-477 ALFSELEQI
+477 VLFSNLEEI
-486 QKEAHRGSEINTTIR
+486 QNTANPGIKSTIR
-501 DRYFSSASL
+501 DRYFTAASST
-510 MPSKIF
+510 PSRVF
-516 PVLIDLAQNHIK
+516 PILIDLAQNHIK
-528 KISNVGAK
+528 KIPNVGAK
-536 VNCQKRLEETMSKL
+536 VNCQKMLTETMAKL
-550 EDKFPNSLTL
+550 GDKFPNRLKL

-578 TGKEDKNNG
+578 TGKEDKE

>member
-26 PVKISYGISLDEEG
+26 PVKTSYGISLDEEG

-71 SVGVASNFLYDNATY
+71 SVGVASNFLYDNVTY

-105 FRNVGNKVLENSDDE
+105 FRSVGNKVLENTDDE

-265 DHRVFSGD
+265 DHRIFAGD

-304 DLHDTIVSIVNGNE
+304 DLRNTIVSIVNGNE
-318 IKWEGIPL
+318 VKWEGIPL

-347 FFIKNTFGK
+347 FFIQNTFGK

-366 RMEMVKPKYEK
+366 RMEMVKPGFEK
-377 RVHIPLISILN
+377 FNYIPLWRILG
-388 ETKKFN
+388 ETVNKKSRD
-394 PETKKVIDKEFK
+394 KKCK
-406 PHLASDIIK
+406 PHLAGDVLNSII
-415 ATINNT
+415 NDYN
-421 RYPDALYYS
+421 YPSTLYYG
-430 ILNRVSAEHEINWV
+430 ILGRISAEQNINWV
-444 KASVIKACLIQNYK
+444 KASVLKAYLLKNYDSK
-458 GVVTVAFN
+458 YKEEITVDYN
-466 ENSNNKAYWLG
+466 ENSNNKAYLLG
-477 ALFSELEQI
+477 VLFSNLEEI
-486 QKEAHRGSEINTTIR
+486 QNTANPGIKSTIR
-501 DRYFSSASL
+501 DRYFTAASST
-510 MPSKIF
+510 PSRVF
-516 PVLIDLAQNHIK
+516 PILIDLAQNHIK
-528 KISNVGAK
+528 KIPNVGAK
-536 VNCQKRLEETMSKL
+536 VNCQKMLTKTMAKL
-550 EDKFPNSLTL
+550 GDKFPNRLKL

>member
-26 PVKISYGISLDEEG
+26 PVKISYGISFDQEG

-227 FNATAFNSYG
+227 FNATAFDSYG

-318 IKWEGIPL
+318 VKWEGIPL

-347 FFIKNTFGK
+347 FFIQNTFGK
-356 VMENLLKNQQ
+356 VMENLLKNQH
-366 RMEMVKPKYEK
+366 RMEMVKPGFEK
-377 RVHIPLISILN
+377 FNYIPLWRILG
-388 ETKKFN
+388 ETVNKKSRD
-394 PETKKVIDKEFK
+394 KKCK
-406 PHLASDIIK
+406 PHIAGDVLNSII
-415 ATINNT
+415 NDYN
-421 RYPDALYYS
+421 YPSTLYYG
-430 ILNRVSAEHEINWV
+430 ILGRISAEQNINWV
-444 KASVIKACLIQNYK
+444 KASVLKAYLLKNYDSK
-458 GVVTVAFN
+458 YKEEITVDYN
-466 ENSNNKAYWLG
+466 ENSNNKAYLLG
-477 ALFSELEQI
+477 VLFSNLEEI
-486 QKEAHRGSEINTTIR
+486 QNTANPGIKSTIR
-501 DRYFSSASL
+501 DRYFTAASST
-510 MPSKIF
+510 PSRVF
-516 PVLIDLAQNHIK
+516 PILIDLAQNHIK
-528 KISNVGAK
+528 KIPNVGAK
-536 VNCQKRLEETMSKL
+536 VNCQKMLTETMSKL
-550 EDKFPNSLTL
+550 GDKFPNRLKL

-578 TGKEDKNNG
+578 TGKEDKE

>member
-105 FRNVGNKVLENSDDE
+105 FRSVGNKVLENSDDE

-227 FNATAFNSYG
+227 FNATAFDSYG

-265 DHRVFSGD
+265 DHRIFAGD

-318 IKWEGIPL
+318 VKWEGIPL

-347 FFIKNTFGK
+347 FFIQNTFGK

-366 RMEMVKPKYEK
+366 RMEMVKPGFEK
-377 RVHIPLISILN
+377 FNYIPLWRILG
-388 ETKKFN
+388 ETVNKKSRD
-394 PETKKVIDKEFK
+394 KKCK
-406 PHLASDIIK
+406 PHLAGDVLNSII
-415 ATINNT
+415 NDYN
-421 RYPDALYYS
+421 YPSTLYYG
-430 ILNRVSAEHEINWV
+430 ILGRISAEQNINWV
-444 KASVIKACLIQNYK
+444 KASVLKAYLLKNYDSK
-458 GVVTVAFN
+458 YKEEITVDYN
-466 ENSNNKAYWLG
+466 ENSNNKAYLLG
-477 ALFSELEQI
+477 VLFSNLEEI
-486 QKEAHRGSEINTTIR
+486 QNTANPGIKSTIR
-501 DRYFSSASL
+501 DRYFTAASST
-510 MPSKIF
+510 PSRVF
-516 PVLIDLAQNHIK
+516 PILIDLAQNHIK
-528 KISNVGAK
+528 KIPNVGAK
-536 VNCQKRLEETMSKL
+536 VNCQKMLTETMSKL
-550 EDKFPNSLTL
+550 GDKFPNRLKL

-578 TGKEDKNNG
+578 TGKEDKE

>member
-71 SVGVASNFLYDNATY
+71 SVGVASNFLYDNVTY

-105 FRNVGNKVLENSDDE
+105 FRSVGNKVLENSDDE

-137 NLSDLLTEL
+137 NLLDLLTEL

-265 DHRVFSGD
+265 DHRIFAGD

-318 IKWEGIPL
+318 VKWEGIPL

-347 FFIKNTFGK
+347 FFIQNTFGK
-356 VMENLLKNQQ
+356 VMKNLLKNQQ
-366 RMEMVKPKYEK
+366 RMEMVKPGFEK
-377 RVHIPLISILN
+377 FNYIPLWRILG
-388 ETKKFN
+388 ETVNKKSRD
-394 PETKKVIDKEFK
+394 KKCK
-406 PHLASDIIK
+406 PHLAGDVLNSII
-415 ATINNT
+415 NDYN
-421 RYPDALYYS
+421 YPSTLYYG
-430 ILNRVSAEHEINWV
+430 ILGRISAEQNINWV
-444 KASVIKACLIQNYK
+444 KASVLKAYLLKNYDSK
-458 GVVTVAFN
+458 YKEEITVDYN
-466 ENSNNKAYWLG
+466 ENSNNKAYLLG
-477 ALFSELEQI
+477 VLFSNLEEI
-486 QKEAHRGSEINTTIR
+486 QNTANPGIKSTIR
-501 DRYFSSASL
+501 DRYFTAASST
-510 MPSKIF
+510 PSRVF
-516 PVLIDLAQNHIK
+516 PILIDLAQNHIK
-528 KISNVGAK
+528 KIPNVGAK
-536 VNCQKRLEETMSKL
+536 VNCQKMLTKTMAKL
-550 EDKFPNSLTL
+550 GDKFPNRLKL

-578 TGKEDKNNG
+578 TGKEDKE

>member
-105 FRNVGNKVLENSDDE
+105 FRSVGNKVLENSDDE

-167 LGKFPTDSKAI
+167 LGKFPTDSKTI

-227 FNATAFNSYG
+227 FNATAFDSYG

-265 DHRVFSGD
+265 DHKVFSGD

-318 IKWEGIPL
+318 VKWEGIPL

-347 FFIKNTFGK
+347 FFIQNTFGK

-366 RMEMVKPKYEK
+366 RMEMVKPSFEK
-377 RVHIPLISILN
+377 FNYIPLWRILG
-388 ETKKFN
+388 ETVNKKSRD
-394 PETKKVIDKEFK
+394 KKCK
-406 PHLASDIIK
+406 PHLAGDVLNSII
-415 ATINNT
+415 NDYN
-421 RYPDALYYS
+421 YPSTLYYG
-430 ILNRVSAEHEINWV
+430 ILGRISAEQNINWV
-444 KASVIKACLIQNYK
+444 KASVLKAYLLKNYDSK
-458 GVVTVAFN
+458 YKEEITVDYN
-466 ENSNNKAYWLG
+466 EKSNNKAYLLG
-477 ALFSELEQI
+477 VLFSNLEEI
-486 QKEAHRGSEINTTIR
+486 QNTANPGIKSTIR
-501 DRYFSSASL
+501 DRYFTAASST
-510 MPSKIF
+510 PSRVF
-516 PVLIDLAQNHIK
+516 PILIDLAQNHIK
-528 KISNVGAK
+528 KIPNVGAK
-536 VNCQKRLEETMSKL
+536 VNCQKMLTETMSKL
-550 EDKFPNSLTL
+550 GDKFPNRLKL

-578 TGKEDKNNG
+578 TGKEDKE

>member
-227 FNATAFNSYG
+227 FNATAFDSYG

-318 IKWEGIPL
+318 VKWEGIPL

-347 FFIKNTFGK
+347 FFIQSTFGK

-366 RMEMVKPKYEK
+366 RMEMVKPGFEK
-377 RVHIPLISILN
+377 FNYIPLWRILG
-388 ETKKFN
+388 ETVNKKSRD
-394 PETKKVIDKEFK
+394 KKCK
-406 PHLASDIIK
+406 PHLAGDVLNSII
-415 ATINNT
+415 NDYN
-421 RYPDALYYS
+421 YPSTLYYG
-430 ILNRVSAEHEINWV
+430 ILGRISAEQNINWV
-444 KASVIKACLIQNYK
+444 KASVLKAYLLKNYDSK
-458 GVVTVAFN
+458 YKEEITVDYN
-466 ENSNNKAYWLG
+466 ENSNNKAYLLG
-477 ALFSELEQI
+477 VLFSNLEEI
-486 QKEAHRGSEINTTIR
+486 QNTANPGIKSTIR
-501 DRYFSSASL
+501 DRYFTAASST
-510 MPSKIF
+510 PSRVF
-516 PVLIDLAQNHIK
+516 PILIDLAQNHIK

-536 VNCQKRLEETMSKL
+536 VNCQKMLTETMSKL
-550 EDKFPNSLTL
+550 GDKFPNRLKL

-578 TGKEDKNNG
+578 TGKEDKE

>member
-105 FRNVGNKVLENSDDE
+105 FRSVGNKVLENSDDE

-167 LGKFPTDSKAI
+167 LGKFPTDSKTI

-265 DHRVFSGD
+265 DHRIFAGD

-318 IKWEGIPL
+318 VKWEGIPL

-347 FFIKNTFGK
+347 FFIQNTFGK

-366 RMEMVKPKYEK
+366 RMEMVKPGFEK
-377 RVHIPLISILN
+377 FNYIPLWRILG
-388 ETKKFN
+388 ETVNKKSRD
-394 PETKKVIDKEFK
+394 KKCK
-406 PHLASDIIK
+406 PHLAGDVLNSII
-415 ATINNT
+415 NDYN
-421 RYPDALYYS
+421 YPSTLYYG
-430 ILNRVSAEHEINWV
+430 ILGRISAEQNINWV
-444 KASVIKACLIQNYK
+444 KASVLKAYLLKNYDSK
-458 GVVTVAFN
+458 YKEEITVDYN
-466 ENSNNKAYWLG
+466 ENSNNKAYLLG
-477 ALFSELEQI
+477 VLFSNLEEI
-486 QKEAHRGSEINTTIR
+486 QNTANPGIKSTIR
-501 DRYFSSASL
+501 DRYFTAASST
-510 MPSKIF
+510 PSRVF
-516 PVLIDLAQNHIK
+516 PILIDLAQNHIK
-528 KISNVGAK
+528 KIPNVGAK
-536 VNCQKRLEETMSKL
+536 VNCQKMLTKTMAKL
-550 EDKFPNSLTL
+550 GDKFPNRLKL

-578 TGKEDKNNG
+578 TGKEDKE

>member
-26 PVKISYGISLDEEG
+26 PVKISYGVSLDEEG

-71 SVGVASNFLYDNATY
+71 SVGVASNFLYDNVTY

-105 FRNVGNKVLENSDDE
+105 FRNVGNKVLENTDDE

-250 AFAYT
+250 AFAYA

-265 DHRVFSGD
+265 DHRVFAGD

-304 DLHDTIVSIVNGNE
+304 DLHDTILSIVNGNE
-318 IKWEGIPL
+318 VKWEGIPL

-347 FFIKNTFGK
+347 FFIQNTFGK

-366 RMEMVKPKYEK
+366 RMEMVKPGFEK
-377 RVHIPLISILN
+377 FNYIPLWRILG
-388 ETKKFN
+388 ETVNKKSRD
-394 PETKKVIDKEFK
+394 KKCK
-406 PHLASDIIK
+406 PHLAGDVLNSII
-415 ATINNT
+415 NDYN
-421 RYPDALYYS
+421 YPSTLYYG
-430 ILNRVSAEHEINWV
+430 ILGRISAEQNVNWV
-444 KASVIKACLIQNYK
+444 KASVLKAYLLKNYDSK
-458 GVVTVAFN
+458 YKEEITVDYN
-466 ENSNNKAYWLG
+466 ENSNNKAYLLG
-477 ALFSELEQI
+477 VLFSNLEEI
-486 QKEAHRGSEINTTIR
+486 QNTANPGIKSTIR
-501 DRYFSSASL
+501 DRYFTAASST
-510 MPSKIF
+510 PSRVF
-516 PVLIDLAQNHIK
+516 PILIDLAQNHIK
-528 KISNVGAK
+528 KIPNVGAK
-536 VNCQKRLEETMSKL
+536 VNCQKMLTETMSKL
-550 EDKFPNSLTL
+550 GDKFPNRLKL

-578 TGKEDKNNG
+578 TGKEDKNND

>member
-71 SVGVASNFLYDNATY
+71 SVGVASNFLYDNVTY

-105 FRNVGNKVLENSDDE
+105 FRNVGNKVLENTDDE

-137 NLSDLLTEL
+137 NLSDLLTNL

-208 HPVIKN
+208 HPVIKK

-250 AFAYT
+250 AFAYA

-265 DHRVFSGD
+265 DHRVFAGD

-304 DLHDTIVSIVNGNE
+304 DLHDTILSIVNGNE
-318 IKWEGIPL
+318 VKWEGIPL

-347 FFIKNTFGK
+347 FFIQNTFGK

-366 RMEMVKPKYEK
+366 RMEMVKPGFEK
-377 RVHIPLISILN
+377 FNYIPLWRILG
-388 ETKKFN
+388 ETVNKKSRD
-394 PETKKVIDKEFK
+394 KKCK
-406 PHLASDIIK
+406 PHLAGDVLNSII
-415 ATINNT
+415 NDYN
-421 RYPDALYYS
+421 YPSTLYYG
-430 ILNRVSAEHEINWV
+430 ILGRISAEQNINWV
-444 KASVIKACLIQNYK
+444 KASVLKAYLLKNYDSK
-458 GVVTVAFN
+458 YKEEITVDYN
-466 ENSNNKAYWLG
+466 ENSNNKAYLLG
-477 ALFSELEQI
+477 VLFSNLEEI
-486 QKEAHRGSEINTTIR
+486 QNTANPGIKSTIR
-501 DRYFSSASL
+501 DRYFTAASST
-510 MPSKIF
+510 PSRVF
-516 PVLIDLAQNHIK
+516 PILIDLAQNHIK
-528 KISNVGAK
+528 KIPNVGAK
-536 VNCQKRLEETMSKL
+536 VNCQKMLTETMSKL
-550 EDKFPNSLTL
+550 GDKFPNRLKL

-578 TGKEDKNNG
+578 TGKEDKNND

>member
-71 SVGVASNFLYDNATY
+71 SVGVASNFLYDNVTY

-105 FRNVGNKVLENSDDE
+105 FRNVGNKVLENTDDE

-137 NLSDLLTEL
+137 NLSDLLTNL

-178 CESWN
+178 YESWN

-250 AFAYT
+250 AFAYA

-265 DHRVFSGD
+265 DHRVFAGD

-304 DLHDTIVSIVNGNE
+304 DLHDTILSIVNGNE
-318 IKWEGIPL
+318 VKWEGIPL

-347 FFIKNTFGK
+347 FFIQNTFGK

-366 RMEMVKPKYEK
+366 RMEMVKPGFEK
-377 RVHIPLISILN
+377 FNYIPLWRILG
-388 ETKKFN
+388 ETVNKKSRD
-394 PETKKVIDKEFK
+394 KKCK
-406 PHLASDIIK
+406 PHLAGDVLNSII
-415 ATINNT
+415 NDYN
-421 RYPDALYYS
+421 YPSTLYYG
-430 ILNRVSAEHEINWV
+430 ILGRISAEQNINWV
-444 KASVIKACLIQNYK
+444 KASVLKAYLLKNYDSK
-458 GVVTVAFN
+458 YKEEITVDYN
-466 ENSNNKAYWLG
+466 ENSNNKAYLLG
-477 ALFSELEQI
+477 VLFSNLEEI
-486 QKEAHRGSEINTTIR
+486 QNTANPGIKSTIR
-501 DRYFSSASL
+501 DRYFTAASST
-510 MPSKIF
+510 PSRVF
-516 PVLIDLAQNHIK
+516 PILIDLAQNHIK
-528 KISNVGAK
+528 KIPNVGAK
-536 VNCQKRLEETMSKL
+536 VNCQKMLTETMSKL
-550 EDKFPNSLTL
+550 GDKFPNRLKL

-578 TGKEDKNNG
+578 TGKEDKNND

>member
-71 SVGVASNFLYDNATY
+71 SVGVASNFLYDNSTY

-105 FRNVGNKVLENSDDE
+105 FRNVGNKVLENSEDE

-227 FNATAFNSYG
+227 FNATAFDSYG

-318 IKWEGIPL
+318 VKWEGIPL

-347 FFIKNTFGK
+347 FFIQNTFGK

-366 RMEMVKPKYEK
+366 RMEMVKPGFEK
-377 RVHIPLISILN
+377 FNYIPLWRILG
-388 ETKKFN
+388 ETVNKKSRD
-394 PETKKVIDKEFK
+394 KKCK
-406 PHLASDIIK
+406 PHLAGDVLNSII
-415 ATINNT
+415 NDYN
-421 RYPDALYYS
+421 YPSTLYYG
-430 ILNRVSAEHEINWV
+430 ILGRISAEQNINWV
-444 KASVIKACLIQNYK
+444 KASVLKAYLLKNYESTYK
-458 GVVTVAFN
+458 EEITVDYN
-466 ENSNNKAYWLG
+466 ENSNNKAYLLG
-477 ALFSELEQI
+477 VLFSNLEEI
-486 QKEAHRGSEINTTIR
+486 QNTANPGIKSTIR
-501 DRYFSSASL
+501 DRYFTAASST
-510 MPSKIF
+510 PSRVF
-516 PVLIDLAQNHIK
+516 PILIDLAQNHIK
-528 KISNVGAK
+528 KIPNVGAK
-536 VNCQKRLEETMSKL
+536 VNCQKMLTETMSKL
-550 EDKFPNSLTL
+550 GDKFPNRLKL

-578 TGKEDKNNG
+578 TGKEDK

>member
-227 FNATAFNSYG
+227 FNATAFDSYG

-318 IKWEGIPL
+318 VKWEGIPL

-347 FFIKNTFGK
+347 FFIQNTFGK

-366 RMEMVKPKYEK
+366 RMEMVKPGFEK
-377 RVHIPLISILN
+377 FNYIPLWRILG
-388 ETKKFN
+388 ETVNKKSRD
-394 PETKKVIDKEFK
+394 KKCK
-406 PHLASDIIK
+406 PHLAGDVLNSII
-415 ATINNT
+415 NDYN
-421 RYPDALYYS
+421 YPSTLYYG
-430 ILNRVSAEHEINWV
+430 ILGRISAEQNINWV
-444 KASVIKACLIQNYK
+444 KASVLKAYLLKNYDSK
-458 GVVTVAFN
+458 YKEEITVDYN
-466 ENSNNKAYWLG
+466 ENSNNKAYLLG
-477 ALFSELEQI
+477 VLFSNLEEI
-486 QKEAHRGSEINTTIR
+486 QNTANPGIKSTIR
-501 DRYFSSASL
+501 DRYFTAASST
-510 MPSKIF
+510 PSRVF
-516 PVLIDLAQNHIK
+516 PILIDLAQNHIK

-536 VNCQKRLEETMSKL
+536 VNCQKTLTETMSKL
-550 EDKFPNSLTL
+550 GDKFPNRLKL

-578 TGKEDKNNG
+578 TGKEDKE

>member
-26 PVKISYGISLDEEG
+26 PVKISYGVSLDEEG

-105 FRNVGNKVLENSDDE
+105 FRSVGNKVLENSDDE

-227 FNATAFNSYG
+227 FNATAFDSYG

-265 DHRVFSGD
+265 DHKVFSGD

-318 IKWEGIPL
+318 VKWEGIPL

-347 FFIKNTFGK
+347 FFIQNTFGK

-366 RMEMVKPKYEK
+366 RMEMVKPGFEK
-377 RVHIPLISILN
+377 FNYIPLWRILG
-388 ETKKFN
+388 ETVNKKSRD
-394 PETKKVIDKEFK
+394 KKCK
-406 PHLASDIIK
+406 PHLAGDVLNSII
-415 ATINNT
+415 NDYN
-421 RYPDALYYS
+421 YPSTLYYG
-430 ILNRVSAEHEINWV
+430 ILGRISAEQNINWV
-444 KASVIKACLIQNYK
+444 KASVLKAYLLKNYDSK
-458 GVVTVAFN
+458 YKEEITVDYN
-466 ENSNNKAYWLG
+466 ENSNNKAYLLG
-477 ALFSELEQI
+477 VLFSNLEEI
-486 QKEAHRGSEINTTIR
+486 QNTANPGIKSTIR
-501 DRYFSSASL
+501 DRYFTAASST
-510 MPSKIF
+510 PSRVF
-516 PVLIDLAQNHIK
+516 PILIDLAQNHIK
-528 KISNVGAK
+528 KIPNVGAK
-536 VNCQKRLEETMSKL
+536 VNCQKMLTETMSKL
-550 EDKFPNSLTL
+550 GDKFPNRLKL

-578 TGKEDKNNG
+578 TGKEDKE